1 MKRLG
6 LLLLLVVIVVSA
18 PALAQDGP
26 TEISVWYHSGQQGER
41 DALNA
46 IMDAFDAS
54 QDEFVTVRT
63 EQPEGTYTDSVNA
76 AALANNLPCLLDMDG
91 PTMASFAYAG
101 YLLPLDEYVSEEL
114 RADLLAS
121 IIAQGTYNESLYSI
135 GTFDSGLGIWGN
147 REYLEAAG
155 VRIPASVEEAWTL
168 EEFNE
173 ALAALS
179 EVEGVEE
186 AIELKLNYGAG
197 EWFTYGFSP
206 ILQSFGG
213 DLINREDYLSAEG
226 VLNGEEAVA
235 AMEWFVS
242 IFDNGWATRTPAD
255 DNAFIEGRAAL
266 SFVGHWEYP
275 RYSAALGENLVLLPM
290 PMFGPAHATGMGSWN
305 WGITSTCASPEG
317 AWAVLEFFLQPE
329 NVQRIAEAG
338 GAVPALNSALEL
350 DARFAEGGPLAIYAE
365 QLNAIAV
372 PRPVTP
378 AYPVITAAFAT
389 AVDEIVNGADIQEA
403 LDTAVDTIDADIED
417 NDGYVFEG

>member
-6 LLLLLVVIVVSA
+6 LISLLALGISVPV
-18 PALAQDGP
+18 LAQDAP
-26 TEISVWYHSGQQGER
+26 VEITVWYHSGQQGER

-46 IMDAFDAS
+46 IMDDFDAS
-54 QDEFVTVRT
+54 QDQYVTVRT
-63 EQPEGTYTDSVNA
+63 EQPEGTYTDAVNA

-101 YLLPLDEYVSEEL
+101 YLLPLDSYVSEDL
-114 RADLLAS
+114 LADLLPS
-121 IIAQGTYNESLYSI
+121 IVAQGTYNGQLFSI

-147 REYLEAAG
+147 RAYLEAAG
-155 VRIPASVEEAWTL
+155 VRIPTSVEDAWTL
-168 EEFNE
+168 DEFNA

-179 EVEGVEE
+179 DVEGVEE
-186 AIELKLNYGAG
+186 AIEFKLNYGAG

-213 DLINREDYLSAEG
+213 DLINREDYQSAEG
-226 VLNGEEAVA
+226 VLNGPEAVA

-242 IFDNGWATRTPAD
+242 VFDNGWATRTPAD

-275 RYSAALGENLVLLPM
+275 RYSAALGEDLVLLPM
-290 PMFGPAHATGMGSWN
+290 PQFGPGHATGLGSWN
-305 WGITSTCASPEG
+305 WGITSTCANPDG

-338 GAVPALNSALEL
+338 GAVPSLNSALAL
-350 DARFAEGGPLAIYAE
+350 DERFAEGGPLAIYAE
-365 QLNAIAV
+365 QLNTIALE
-372 PRPVTP
+372 RPVTP

-389 AVDEIVNGADIQEA
+389 AVDEIVNGADIQTA
-403 LDTAVDTIDADIED
+403 LDTAVDTIDADIER
-417 NDGYVFEG
+417 NDGYAAG